1 MHRAS
6 VLKPELKKSLFLCKN
21 TEAGNKRL
29 KRKADMTTEAVRRVF
44 QAKRAACAKT
54 WEEERARH
62 LKRPGVSSGELE
74 HSLRQQL
81 Q

>member
-1 MHRAS
+1 
-6 VLKPELKKSLFLCKN
+6 
-21 TEAGNKRL
+21 
-29 KRKADMTTEAVRRVF
+29 MTTEAVRRVF

-74 HSLRQQL
+74 RSLRQQL